1 MGISPLRFTGI
12 SQFSQDFQ
20 LIVDRTVQIASLP
33 ARALQNDQASLLAK
47 KSALSSLRSPL
58 ANLAS
63 SLRALNALGENRALS
78 ASSSQPGTVAVTLTG
93 AAQPGSFTVSG
104 ISSLAQ
110 RAIATT
116 ATGQPSAT
124 AGPVAGPGGY
134 LQLVAGEQTFDL
146 TLDPAQDHLEG
157 VRDAI
162 NAAGAGV
169 TASLISANGQ
179 VFLSISANQT
189 GAAAIE
195 LRTVADDP
203 ASNLLQVTQPGA
215 SAVFQ
220 VNGQTVTSRENYVE
234 GVIPGAALTLKA
246 LTPEGS
252 PPILIEIASSR
263 APVSAAIKSFVNAYN
278 QLNEALAEAGGGAL
292 RGEALINDAY
302 ARIRLLAGQFG
313 GGGVRN
319 LAEIGVSLDR
329 QGVMSFD
336 ENAFQAL
343 PASRMNDVFAFLRAA
358 DQGIASLAPR
368 LEELSDPAA
377 GSIASQIRSWD
388 AADARL
394 QKQIDAI
401 FERVNA
407 TQATLMTRLQAAD
420 ALLARLE
427 GQQSLLD
434 ASIKSLQYTVYGR
447 ETRT

>member
-47 KSALSSLRSPL
+47 KSALSGLRSPL

-63 SLRALNALGENRALS
+63 SLRALDALGENRALS

-93 AAQPGSFTVSG
+93 AAQPGSFPVSHV
-104 ISSLAQ
+104 SSLAQ

-246 LTPEGS
+246 LTPESS

-278 QLNEALAEAGGGAL
+278 QLNEALAEAGGAL

-368 LEELSDPAA
+368 LEELSDPAT

-447 ETRT
+447 ETRS